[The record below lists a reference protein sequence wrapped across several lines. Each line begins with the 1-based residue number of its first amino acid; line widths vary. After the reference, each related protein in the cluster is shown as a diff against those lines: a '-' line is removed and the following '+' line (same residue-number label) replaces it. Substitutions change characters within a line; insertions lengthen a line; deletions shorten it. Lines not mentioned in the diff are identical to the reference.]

1 MQKGQIRVQTEN
13 IFPIIKKFLYSDH
26 EIFLRELVS
35 NAVDASQ
42 KLKTLSGKGEVKGAI
57 GDLRVDVVLD
67 AKEKTLSIID
77 NGIGMSSAEV
87 DKYINQVA
95 FSGAEE
101 FVNKYKDTSIIGH
114 FGLGFYSSF
123 MVSDKVD
130 IYSKSHTDSPGV
142 FWSCDGSID
151 YELYEVDYSARGTKI
166 VLHINEES
174 AEFLDPHRVKSIL
187 ERFCKFLPVAIYFTD
202 ANAEK
207 KEATKEEGKAE
218 EVEIKKSINN
228 TNPIWVRKPADLTKE
243 DYEKFYKELYP
254 FGETPLFWIH
264 LNVDYPFNLTGVLYF
279 PKIKQSFEI
288 QKDKIQLY
296 CNQVFVTDE
305 VKDIVPEFLM
315 LLHGVID
322 SPDIPLN
329 VSRSYLQGDP
339 NVKKINAHIT
349 KKVADKLE
357 EIFNSERKSFEEKWE
372 SLGLFVKYGMITDD
386 KFLEKANKF
395 LIMEDA
401 ASAGTFYT
409 LDEYKTTTAATQK
422 NKEGKQVLLY
432 TTNPVQQDAF
442 IQAAVAKGYK
452 VVKLETMV
460 DAAFINNVEMKWEG
474 VQFVRVDADV
484 VDNLIDKQENV
495 DSILSKEEVE
505 QAKKLFEFQ
514 VPEITLTVE
523 VKGLSQ
529 DAAPIVATRP
539 EFMRRMKDMAGMG
552 GGGMTAFYAQM
563 PDEVHL
569 TVNGNHPIFQTLL
582 KEPDV
587 DKQQKQARNL
597 ADLALLSQGLLKGA
611 ELTNFINR
619 SVDLLK

>member
-218 EVEIKKSINN
+218 ELAVEKSINN

-409 LDEYKTTTAATQK
+409 LEEYKTNTATTQK

-495 DSILSKEEVE
+495 DSILSKDEVE

-514 VPEITLTVE
+514 VPEITLTIE

-569 TVNGNHPIFQTLL
+569 TVNGNHPIYQTLL